1 MAQVSV
7 EDDTMKNWL
16 VRLTSTV
23 AATGCAVALAA
34 GGAHAAPI
42 TFSAP
47 LGPEVTGAT
56 GSGWVDVIYNTA
68 TQQLTIDTSF
78 SGLSGETTV
87 AHIHCCTAEPQEG
100 FVGVAV
106 APPTLP
112 GFPTGV
118 SAGSYFVQ
126 LDLTDAG
133 NFSSAFLTNFGGGT
147 VAGGQAALLS
157 GMLAGR
163 AYLNIHTN
171 TFPGGEIRGFL
182 AVPEPASGLLLGMAL
197 VGLAVRR
204 RSRA

>member
-1 MAQVSV
+1 V
-7 EDDTMKNWL
+7 EDGTMKKWL

-34 GGAHAAPI
+34 GSAHAAPI

-47 LGPEVTGAT
+47 LSPEAPGAT

-87 AHIHCCTAEPQEG
+87 AHIHCCTVEPREG

-126 LDLTDAG
+126 LDLTNSA
-133 NFSSAFLTNFGGGT
+133 NFNPAFVTNFGAGT
-147 VAGGQAALLS
+147 LAGAQAALLS
-157 GMLAGR
+157 GMLAGT

-171 TFPGGEIRGFL
+171 AFPGGEIRGFL
-182 AVPEPASGLLLGMAL
+182 AVPEPASLLLLGMAL
-197 VGLAVRR
+197 AGLAVRR
-204 RSRA
+204 RPRA